1 MKVLHS
7 EYGYRV
13 RINEVD
19 ELQWLDIDKLFGSS
33 MACMT
38 LSKEQA
44 EVLYNKL
51 KAELEPVDGQV

>member
-38 LSKEQA
+38 LSRDEA
-44 EVLYNKL
+44 LILFNKL
-51 KAELEPVDGQV
+51 KAELEPVDEQV